1 LADLKFGFYLGKPQR
16 KRVLFFQI
24 FSVVCHANRVDGWQ
38 GALCYNRQ
46 LNPLPVL
53 GKHAGCELMT
63 HIHQLFQLQKLDTEI
78 DEKKK
83 RLGEVLKA
91 QKEPVALLAARKR
104 AETAAVELQKWQTQH
119 SDLTLEISSLTTK
132 AKTSEDRLY
141 SGKVTNPKELADLQQ
156 EIEALERRKA
166 VLEDAL
172 VEALVMVEEA
182 QTEKTAADSELE
194 TAVAQWENQNTH
206 LKTEQNE
213 LALSLHK
220 LMQTRK
226 TKAAAIDAAS
236 LQEYDELRQQ
246 RHGLAVV
253 GLRVNMCLGCQTTV
267 SSNKVKEVNEGRK
280 VYCGGCG
287 RLLAPL

>member
-1 LADLKFGFYLGKPQR
+1 
-16 KRVLFFQI
+16 
-24 FSVVCHANRVDGWQ
+24 
-38 GALCYNRQ
+38 
-46 LNPLPVL
+46 
-53 GKHAGCELMT
+53 MT
-63 HIHQLFQLQKLDTEI
+63 QIHQLFQLQKLDTEI

-83 RLGEVLKA
+83 RLGEVLRA
-91 QKEPVALLAARKR
+91 QKDPPALLAARLR
-104 AETAAVELQKWQTQH
+104 AETATTELKNWQAKHQ
-119 SDLTLEISSLTTK
+119 DLTLEVGSVTTK
-132 AKTSEDRLY
+132 AKNSENRLY

-166 VLEDAL
+166 LLEDEL
-172 VEALVMVEEA
+172 VEALVMVEDA

-194 TAVAQWENQNTH
+194 TAVTQWEKQSTH

-226 TKAAAIDAAS
+226 AKAATIDAAS

-246 RHGLAVV
+246 RHGLAVA
-253 GLRVNMCLGCQTTV
+253 GLRVNVCLGCRTTV
-267 SSNKVKEVNEGRK
+267 SANKVREVDEGRK

-287 RLLAPL
+287 RMLAAL

>member
-1 LADLKFGFYLGKPQR
+1 
-16 KRVLFFQI
+16 
-24 FSVVCHANRVDGWQ
+24 
-38 GALCYNRQ
+38 
-46 LNPLPVL
+46 
-53 GKHAGCELMT
+53 MT
-63 HIHQLFQLQKLDTEI
+63 QIHQLFQLQKLDTEI
-78 DEKKK
+78 DGKKK
-83 RLGEVLKA
+83 RLGQVLQA
-91 QKEPVALLAARKR
+91 QKEPPALLAARNR
-104 AETAAVELQKWQTQH
+104 AETAAAELQKWQAKHQ
-119 SDLTLEISSLTTK
+119 DLTLEVGSVTTK
-132 AKTSEDRLY
+132 AKNSENRLY

-172 VEALVMVEEA
+172 VETLVMVEDAE
-182 QTEKTAADSELE
+182 TEKTAADSELE
-194 TAVAQWENQNTH
+194 TAAAQWEKQSSH

-213 LALSLHK
+213 LALNLHK

-226 TKAAAIDAAS
+226 TKAAVIDAAS

-267 SSNKVKEVNEGRK
+267 SANKVKEVDEGQK

-287 RLLAPL
+287 RLLAAL